1 LGKANKN
8 LSNQIIIFKRID
20 FNFLGITI
28 LGRRI
33 NMETKKLIK
42 SAVIAAA
49 VIAIILILNPA
60 SCVGAT
66 DRGIR
71 YAFSKP
77 SKEVLTPGIH
87 LHIPLIG
94 SIKTW
99 SIVPNKLAIDIP
111 IDSAGAISKDNQI
124 IGVRLVVYWQYDED
138 EIYTIAARYSE
149 KSIENLLASEA
160 NSAIKTIIGTYTIF
174 DLAANQSVIG
184 DNVFQLI
191 RDHVKDRPV
200 EITQLNISNFDWSPD
215 FDKQINATMEAAQR
229 LRQAEQQANIAEQE
243 NRRLAIE
250 AEARAKAQVA
260 KAEGDLKEA
269 ELNAQARIVRA
280 NAERDAKIAEG
291 EGVRQYNQL
300 IAQNLQTEIRIRE
313 LAIEQ
318 ERAKRWNGVEVP
330 TYLPLNPAGGVVTLP
345 AK

>member
-1 LGKANKN
+1 VIAIAI
-8 LSNQIIIFKRID
+8 IIIF
-20 FNFLGITI
+20 
-28 LGRRI
+28 
-33 NMETKKLIK
+33 
-42 SAVIAAA
+42 
-49 VIAIILILNPA
+49 NPT

-71 YAFSKP
+71 YVFNKP
-77 SKEVLTPGIH
+77 SETVLSPGIH
-87 LHIPLIG
+87 LRVPLVG

-99 SIVPNKLAIDIP
+99 SIVPSKLAIDIP
-111 IDSAGAISKDNQI
+111 IDNAGAISKDNQI

-138 EIYTIAARYSE
+138 QIYTIATRYSE
-149 KSIENLLASEA
+149 KSIENLLASEV
-160 NSAIKTIIGTYTIF
+160 NSAMKTIIGTYTIF

-184 DNVFQLI
+184 DKVLQLI
-191 RDHVKDRPV
+191 KSHINDRPIQ
-200 EITQLNISNFDWSPD
+200 ITQLNISNFDWSPD

-229 LRQAEQQANIAEQE
+229 VRQAEQQANIAEQE

-313 LAIEQ
+313 LEIEL

-330 TYLPLNPAGGVVTLP
+330 TYLPLNPAGGIVTLP
-345 AK
+345 VK